1 MSLNKE
7 IKPNQTSIWT
17 KRLKKARWRLRK
29 DAACCF
35 EQILE
40 AAPYKTA
47 VVQPLATY
55 LTNHLSKTNNI
66 CWALLKKP
74 VKLINK
80 NP

>member
-1 MSLNKE
+1 MAVLLYDCTT
-7 IKPNQTSIWT
+7 ITLT
-17 KRLKKARWRLRK
+17 KCQEKKLHK

-47 VVQPLATY
+47 VQPLTSH
-55 LTNHLSKTNNI
+55 LTNHSSKT
-66 CWALLKKP
+66 KKDMQGTSRE
-74 VKLINK
+74 VSM